1 MKEKTL
7 GIILG
12 GLNLILIAVCIVFY
26 LGKDKTAPEIT
37 LGEVEYVYEE
47 DLPEQILLEAVTA
60 WDAESGDLT
69 GQVVVEKV
77 VMDKEYKTA
86 TITYGV
92 ADEVGNVSRASRT
105 LEMPIPERPQLP
117 VAGEAGNVEVTVTTT
132 TTNDPSENRETV
144 EDDVTAGSNGE
155 TEEAEN
161 DTVNPETTEEG
172 NAEDTQEELETTENE
187 EEETTRGGN
196 VTVVGSNN
204 RRE

>member
-37 LGEVEYVYEE
+37 LGEVVYVYEE

-77 VMDKEYKTA
+77 VMDKEHKTA

-92 ADEVGNVSRASRT
+92 ADAAGNVSRASRT
-105 LEMPIPERPQLP
+105 LEMPIPERPDLP
-117 VAGEAGNVEVTVTTT
+117 TAGEAGNVINVEEAEV
-132 TTNDPSENRETV
+132 
-144 EDDVTAGSNGE
+144 E
-155 TEEAEN
+155 TEEME
-161 DTVNPETTEEG
+161 ETE
-172 NAEDTQEELETTENE
+172 AVSDENE
-187 EEETTRGGN
+187 TEEETEETENAESEEGTTGGGN

>member
-12 GLNLILIAVCIVFY
+12 LLNIVLIAVCLVFY
-26 LGKDKTAPEIT
+26 LGKDNTAPEIT

-77 VMDKEYKTA
+77 VMDKEHKTA

-144 EDDVTAGSNGE
+144 EDDVTAGSN
-155 TEEAEN
+155 
-161 DTVNPETTEEG
+161 PETTEEG